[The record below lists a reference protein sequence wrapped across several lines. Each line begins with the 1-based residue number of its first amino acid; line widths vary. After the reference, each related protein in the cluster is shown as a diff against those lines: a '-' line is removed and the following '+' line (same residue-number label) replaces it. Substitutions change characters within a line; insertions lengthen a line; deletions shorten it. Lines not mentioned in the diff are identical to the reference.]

1 MIQSVL
7 GSNAYEAWPACAKSP
22 GSATASRVEWD
33 AVDDGSLRS
42 QRMRV
47 NRILAQKIEFIPS
60 KAFEDTATAEEILQP
75 MPGSDNN
82 GNSPVLTA
90 KAPPGTPSYL
100 AALYA
105 IPLLTAE
112 QERYLFRKMNYLKFR
127 ASVLRDQLDPNYPRK
142 LLLNRIETLLS
153 EAMAIRNQ
161 IVRANLRLV
170 VSIAKTVI
178 DRANGFE
185 EMVSD
190 GNLPLIRAAEIFD
203 FERGT
208 RFSTYATWA
217 IRNSL
222 YRATSRNRRIFKRFL
237 TGSDGV
243 FESIRDVRQSARA
256 QERFHTDLRGAIQS
270 MLSRLDSRDQAIV
283 ISRFG
288 LDKSGRPR
296 KFREI
301 AEQLNISTERVRQL
315 LARSLNQMHQA
326 VDQESIEL
334 P

>member
-7 GSNAYEAWPACAKSP
+7 ESGVYEAGPAYAKSP
-22 GSATASRVEWD
+22 GSAPASRVEWGV
-33 AVDDGSLRS
+33 ADDGSLRS
-42 QRMRV
+42 QRMRA
-47 NRILAQKIEFIPS
+47 NRILAQRIEFIPS
-60 KAFEDTATAEEILQP
+60 KAFEDAATTEEILLP
-75 MPGSDNN
+75 TPGSANKA
-82 GNSPVLTA
+82 NSPVLTP
-90 KAPPGTPSYL
+90 KAPPGTPPYL

-105 IPLLTAE
+105 IPLLTAD
-112 QERYLFRKMNYLKFR
+112 QERHLFRKMNYLKFR
-127 ASVLRDQLDPNYPRK
+127 ASVLRDQLDPNRPRK
-142 LLLNRIETLLS
+142 SLLNRIEPLLS
-153 EAMAIRNQ
+153 EALAIRNQ

-170 VSIAKTVI
+170 VSIAKKVVGQ
-178 DRANGFE
+178 ANSFE

-222 YRATSRNRRIFKRFL
+222 YRATSRNRRVFKRFL
-237 TGSDGV
+237 TGSEGF
-243 FESIRDVRQSARA
+243 FESIRDVRHSARA
-256 QERFHTDLRGAIQS
+256 QERFHTDLRDAIGS
-270 MLSRLDSRDQAIV
+270 MLARLDSRDQAIV

-288 LDKSGRPR
+288 LDNSGRPR

-315 LARSLNQMHQA
+315 LARSLHKMQQA